1 MLLAAIYLV
10 LENVMPRIAFAL
22 PIKPDKI
29 DAYRETH
36 ANVWPE
42 LLAENTVAGIR
53 NYTIV
58 LFGHHAIGLLECDDW
73 DAATAYLAKSES
85 QLRWQELHTD
95 ILDVDMSSGLVPL
108 EMLEEL
114 FHQD

>member
-1 MLLAAIYLV
+1 
-10 LENVMPRIAFAL
+10 MPRIAFAL

-42 LLAENTVAGIR
+42 LLAENTVAGLR
-53 NYTIV
+53 NFTIV

-73 DAATAYLAKSES
+73 EAASEYLGASEA
-85 QLRWQELHTD
+85 QHRWQEFHQD
-95 ILDVDMSSGLVPL
+95 ILDVDMGTGLVPL
-108 EMLEEL
+108 QMLEEL

>member
-1 MLLAAIYLV
+1 MQ
-10 LENVMPRIAFAL
+10 RIAFAL

-29 DAYRETH
+29 DDYRRTH

-42 LLAENTVAGIR
+42 LIAENKAAGIR

-58 LFGHHAIGLLECDDW
+58 LFGNHAIGFLECDDW
-73 DAATAYLAKSES
+73 ETAIERLGTSDA
-85 QLRWQELHTD
+85 QLRWQEIHSD
-95 ILDVDMSSGLVPL
+95 ILDVDMGSSYVPL
-108 EMLEEL
+108 DLLEEL

>member
-1 MLLAAIYLV
+1 MQ
-10 LENVMPRIAFAL
+10 RIAFAL

-29 DAYRETH
+29 DEYRKTH

-42 LLAENTVAGIR
+42 LLAENTTAGIR

-58 LFGHHAIGLLECDDW
+58 LFGHHAIGFLECDDW
-73 DAATAYLAKSES
+73 EAATERLGKSDA
-85 QLRWQELHTD
+85 QLRWQELHRD
-95 ILDVDMSSGLVPL
+95 LLDVEIGSGYVPL
-108 EMLEEL
+108 ELLEEL